1 MGLSSPIAMQVGT
14 VNGSLFSTLWQENI
28 LFNDPSD
35 DDQIVHECPKLG
47 EAVRKKSYLI
57 VQEGQALLVLVQGVW
72 LAHHYWPYSSVSN
85 NICET
90 RSGPVAR

>member
-47 EAVRKKSYLI
+47 EAVRKKI
-57 VQEGQALLVLVQGVW
+57 VFDCAGRTGPPGFGTRGLVGTSLLAIQF
-72 LAHHYWPYSSVSN
+72 
-85 NICET
+85 
-90 RSGPVAR
+90 RF